1 MIDKEGYLKLLDE
14 LGSHAELVAV
24 SKRQPAE
31 KINQLYDFGQRI
43 FGENYV
49 QAMLDRL
56 DETDKAGIRWQMIGH
71 LQSNKVKYLAPF
83 VDLIHGIDNFG
94 LLQVINKEALKNHRT
109 IDCLLQIHIATEE
122 SKFGLSFDEARSIL
136 ESEEL
141 KALPHIRICGLM
153 GMATFTDDD
162 HLVRQEFRGLRQ
174 FFEQM
179 KHDHFQADD
188 HFSLLSMGMTD
199 DYRIAL
205 DEGSTMV
212 RIGTLI
218 FGERG

>member
-1 MIDKEGYLKLLDE
+1 MIDKDTYLKLLDE
-14 LGSHAELVAV
+14 LGKQVELVAV

-31 KINQLYDFGQRI
+31 RIRVVYDYGQRI

-49 QAMLDRL
+49 QALRERP
-56 DETDKAGIRWQMIGH
+56 DEIGRNDIRWQMIGH
-71 LQSNKVKYLAPF
+71 LQSNKVKYLSPF
-83 VDLIHGIDNFG
+83 VDLIHGVDNFD

-122 SKFGLSFDEARSIL
+122 SKFGLSFDEARSIF

-141 KALPHIRICGLM
+141 NALPHIRICGLM

-162 HLVRQEFRGLRQ
+162 HLVRKEFRGLRK
-174 FFEQM
+174 FFDEV

-218 FGERG
+218 FGERD